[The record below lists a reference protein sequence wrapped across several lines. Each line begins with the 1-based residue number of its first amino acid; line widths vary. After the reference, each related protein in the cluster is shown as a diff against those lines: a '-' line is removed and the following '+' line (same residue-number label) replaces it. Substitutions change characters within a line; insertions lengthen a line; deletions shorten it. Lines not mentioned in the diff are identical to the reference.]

1 MEFQGRVKKLLPVRS
16 GVSQR
21 TGNEWKALPFVFEY
35 FEHETDRYP
44 DSVVLETFDTKVID
58 NLKEDMEVRCGFSHH
73 TREYDGKTYNELR
86 LYRIESVKRAANQP
100 AQQANA
106 PATGRNTTQQPQ
118 AAQVAPFPPAVD
130 ASGNPPG
137 FERPATGD
145 GNGDYDDLPF

>member
-21 TGNEWKALPFVFEY
+21 TGNEWKSLPFVFEY
-35 FEHETDRYP
+35 YEHETDRYA

-58 NLKEDMEVRCGFSHH
+58 NLKEGMEIRCGFSHH

-86 LYRIESVKRAANQP
+86 LYKIESVKKAQNAAPQ
-100 AQQANA
+100 AANA
-106 PATGRNTTQQPQ
+106 P
-118 AAQVAPFPPAVD
+118 QVNN
-130 ASGNPPG
+130 NPPG

-145 GNGDYDDLPF
+145 ENGQNKEGGDNDDLPF